1 MQEEKQ
7 EEKQDFPRTPFQ
19 IKEENKKEEID
30 TPSKMSLVK
39 NKKGRHNKAF
49 VIPTLEEV
57 QSYMDGMGE
66 LLFTAS
72 HFWTYYDSREWKL
85 GCRKMKDWKK
95 VLNNWVERD
104 NSKAVKRK
112 PKSGSKPAA
121 SQNVVTFNA
130 YKPVETKGAVS
141 YEEYKRMMREGKSLS
156 PNPGRV

>member
-7 EEKQDFPRTPFQ
+7 EEKQDFPHTSFQ

-39 NKKGRHNKAF
+39 NKKGRHKKVF

-57 QSYMDGMGE
+57 QSYMDSKGE

-72 HFWTYYDSREWKL
+72 HFWTYYNSREWKL

-95 VLNNWVERD
+95 VLDNWVERD
-104 NSKAVKRK
+104 NSNALRRK
-112 PKSGSKPAA
+112 PKPTPKQATT
-121 SQNVVTFNA
+121 QNIVAFNP
-130 YKPVETKGAVS
+130 YKPIDNTGAVS
-141 YEEYKRMMREGKSLS
+141 YEEYLQLKMKNEE
-156 PNPGRV
+156 